1 MSRECG
7 SMAGASQIYES
18 LLRVGK
24 QKKICTACNRG
35 MDDHELI
42 VFEKHVCHFLVHLLS
57 FLTLDCAVE
66 RPNEEDFTRGSGCQ
80 QVRFG

>member
-1 MSRECG
+1 
-7 SMAGASQIYES
+7 MAGASQIYES

-42 VFEKHVCHFLVHLLS
+42 VFEKHVCHFLVHLLP
-57 FLTLDCAVE
+57 F
-66 RPNEEDFTRGSGCQ
+66 
-80 QVRFG
+80 